1 MYPEELRKKYER
13 MKNDERRRL
22 NEWNTKK
29 HIIINLNEMQTI
41 DVVAW
46 NRWMDGRTEW
56 SGGQL
61 ALLGSSY
68 SGSLYATGIAMS
80 YTRSDRGTPQSI
92 DGVFAV
98 CA

>member
-1 MYPEELRKKYER
+1 MEHKKAHHHQSKR
-13 MKNDERRRL
+13 NA
-22 NEWNTKK
+22 N
-29 HIIINLNEMQTI
+29 
-41 DVVAW
+41 
-46 NRWMDGRTEW
+46 NRCRCMESMDGRTNGRTEW

-80 YTRSDRGTPQSI
+80 YTRSDRGTPQTI

-98 CA
+98 YA